1 MEALKTALLPAAVL
15 IPTFLTLNYFGLMVM
30 KFSFFSVG
38 NAMGTPTR
46 FWGEYRHMNGHVSK
60 SFRITKKYSELF
72 IQVEPVSGGAQV
84 EVLGQNG
91 GVLYDWNIRWPM
103 EWKIDCR
110 NMERCKVRITSED
123 FCGKFDIILQ

>member
-46 FWGEYRHMNGHVSK
+46 FWGC
-60 SFRITKKYSELF
+60 L
-72 IQVEPVSGGAQV
+72 
-84 EVLGQNG
+84 
-91 GVLYDWNIRWPM
+91 LY
-103 EWKIDCR
+103 
-110 NMERCKVRITSED
+110 TSPSPRD
-123 FCGKFDIILQ
+123 RG